1 MYFEVLE
8 QLTILHTLNGARR
21 QKYHNNLWQ
30 ESQKKLPGVF
40 IHLFWYG
47 EIYLNQVIEEASAM
61 DGGSFTNRILA
72 EGCHIS
78 VGRNQKQ
85 CLRCSM
91 SGWQGGS

>member
-1 MYFEVLE
+1 
-8 QLTILHTLNGARR
+8 
-21 QKYHNNLWQ
+21 
-30 ESQKKLPGVF
+30 
-40 IHLFWYG
+40 
-47 EIYLNQVIEEASAM
+47 M

-91 SGWQGGS
+91 SGWQGGSYSFRSYSIFRISRARNNRLVHFREQLFSVGLSEQLIGVFPENRNRISRGP